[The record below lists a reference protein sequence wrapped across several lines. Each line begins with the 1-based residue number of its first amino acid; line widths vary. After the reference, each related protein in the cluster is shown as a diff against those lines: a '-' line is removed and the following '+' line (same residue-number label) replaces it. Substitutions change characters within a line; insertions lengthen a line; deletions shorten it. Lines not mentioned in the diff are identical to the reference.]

1 MKKRSIAVL
10 ALLLVVLSFIGFGFS
25 NTLVKA
31 EEVEQSTIQESTI
44 KYDGTATAEDETEE
58 TTTPEEKVDDPTSED
73 DGSKTFEITK
83 EDLDKIIAAAK
94 SGNIDEVKN
103 LLIGTLGFTAFTILM
118 ALIYFVKSKLK
129 YIKESKLLAS
139 ATESTDERIK
149 ALALQ
154 IESLTGGLS
163 NKLDDVENG
172 VQKYYEAFNS
182 EKSKE
187 ASKKAEEIAKALEVA
202 MNLNSSVNNENQEEV
217 ETSNEEVKAE
227 E

>member
-31 EEVEQSTIQESTI
+31 EEVEQSTIKESTI

-202 MNLNSSVNNENQEEV
+202 MNLNSSNTENQEEA
-217 ETSNEEVKAE
+217 ETSNEEVKTE

>member
-1 MKKRSIAVL
+1 MKKRSLAVL
-10 ALLLVVLSFIGFGFS
+10 ALLLVVFSFIGFGS
-25 NTLVKA
+25 NISVKA

-44 KYDGTATAEDETEE
+44 KYDGTATADDGTEE
-58 TTTPEEKVDDPTSED
+58 TKTPEEKVDDPTSED
-73 DGSKTFEITK
+73 DGSKTFQITK

-94 SGNIDEVKN
+94 SGNVEEVKN

-129 YIKESKLLAS
+129 YVKESKLLAS

-163 NKLDDVENG
+163 DKLDDVENG

-187 ASKKAEEIAKALEVA
+187 ATKKAEEIAKALEVA
-202 MNLNSSVNNENQEEV
+202 MNLNSSNTENQEEV
-217 ETSNEEVKAE
+217 ETSNEEVKTE

>member
-1 MKKRSIAVL
+1 MKKRSLAVLAVL
-10 ALLLVVLSFIGFGFS
+10 ALLLVVFSFIGFGS
-25 NTLVKA
+25 NISVKA

-44 KYDGTATAEDETEE
+44 KYDGTATADGTEE

-73 DGSKTFEITK
+73 DGSKTFQITK

-94 SGNIDEVKN
+94 SGNVEEVKN
-103 LLIGTLGFTAFTILM
+103 LLIGTLGFTVFTILM

-129 YIKESKLLAS
+129 YVKESKLLAS

-163 NKLDDVENG
+163 DKLDDVENG

-187 ASKKAEEIAKALEVA
+187 ATKKAEEIAKALEVA
-202 MNLNSSVNNENQEEV
+202 MNLNSSNTENQEEV
-217 ETSNEEVKAE
+217 ETSNEEVKTE

>member
-1 MKKRSIAVL
+1 MKRRNLAVL
-10 ALLLVVLSFIGFGFS
+10 ALLLVVMSFIGFGS
-25 NTLVKA
+25 NVVINA
-31 EEVEQSTIQESTI
+31 EETNSSDVVSSTI
-44 KYDGTATAEDETEE
+44 KYDGTATADDDETEE
-58 TTTPEEKVDDPTSED
+58 TTTPEEKTDDTTTED
-73 DGSKTFEITK
+73 DNSKTFEITK

-103 LLIGTLGFTAFTILM
+103 LLIGTIGFTAFTILM

-129 YIKESKLLAS
+129 YVKESKLLAS

-154 IESLTGGLS
+154 IETLTGGLS

-187 ASKKAEEIAKALEVA
+187 ATKKAEEIARALEVA
-202 MNLNSSVNNENQEEV
+202 MNLNSSSNENQEEV
-217 ETSNEEVKAE
+217 ETSKEEVKTE

>member
-1 MKKRSIAVL
+1 MKKRNLAVL
-10 ALLLVVLSFIGFGFS
+10 ALLLVVLGFIGFGS
-25 NTLVKA
+25 NVSVKA
-31 EEVEQSTIQESTI
+31 EDVEQGTIQESTI
-44 KYDGTATAEDETEE
+44 KYDGTATADDETEE
-58 TTTPEEKVDDPTSED
+58 TTTPEEKVDDPTSEN
-73 DGSKTFEITK
+73 DGSKTFQITK

-94 SGNIDEVKN
+94 SGNVEEVKN

-129 YIKESKLLAS
+129 YVKESKLLAS

-187 ASKKAEEIAKALEVA
+187 ATKKAEEIAKALEVA
-202 MNLNSSVNNENQEEV
+202 MNLNSSNNENQEEV
-217 ETSNEEVKAE
+217 ETSNEEVKTE